1 MSIDILKALTTAE
14 GTGTIIPEKL
24 DPELVELAN
33 KVTPLRKLLRRQT
46 WNTNSYA
53 WNVRSALAAAGFY
66 NESDTF
72 SAGNSTY
79 ARRTS
84 EICMIKNEGQVS
96 NLLIKTTGGYID
108 ALAAEIEG
116 ATEGLAQAEER
127 ALIMGNYNATYTD
140 TDGFDGIATQITNT
154 VDLVGSDLGS
164 DAGLN
169 ALDEAIRTIQD
180 AGGKPDLILVSTRD
194 LMYLNQYMRDKMVYN
209 WAGIDQSLGT
219 TVNYYQGIRVISSLF
234 IPTNLTYGVTP
245 ATTTSMALVLD
256 TSQIVVPVVQDVSYE
271 ELQASTDGK
280 AFRIKLYE
288 TVAVKSPER
297 QCLVT
302 NISV

>member
-140 TDGFDGIATQITNT
+140 TDGFD
-154 VDLVGSDLGS
+154 
-164 DAGLN
+164 
-169 ALDEAIRTIQD
+169 
-180 AGGKPDLILVSTRD
+180 
-194 LMYLNQYMRDKMVYN
+194 
-209 WAGIDQSLGT
+209 
-219 TVNYYQGIRVISSLF
+219 
-234 IPTNLTYGVTP
+234 
-245 ATTTSMALVLD
+245 
-256 TSQIVVPVVQDVSYE
+256 
-271 ELQASTDGK
+271 
-280 AFRIKLYE
+280 
-288 TVAVKSPER
+288 
-297 QCLVT
+297 
-302 NISV
+302 